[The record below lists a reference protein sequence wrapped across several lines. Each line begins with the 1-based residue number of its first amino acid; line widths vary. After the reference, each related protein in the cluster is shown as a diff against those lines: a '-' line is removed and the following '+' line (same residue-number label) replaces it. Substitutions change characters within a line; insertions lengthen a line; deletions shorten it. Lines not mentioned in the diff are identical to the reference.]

1 MKIKIGIKKP
11 FGKEKIKKII
21 DKRIRMKKNIR
32 LLVIGLIGLLILFST
47 ASAYSAYQKQE
58 TTTETIPVLS
68 YSQNG
73 RFDYGAYLKPNTIY
87 PDTEYLRPGQGIYFK
102 NIIENITS
110 SFTYTFT
117 IDKNAEIT
125 GSYRLNTEIQTSL
138 WTKSYPGDT
147 ENSTGTFKRDGRRAE
162 FTIEPFEI
170 DLDYYESIITKIE
183 GETGVTVGSPK
194 LVIKCTVS
202 ISAKTEEKTITKTF
216 TPTLS
221 LSLKTKQIE
230 ITAPQTNQQS
240 FVETEQQTNYHPE
253 VVNQRNQWTNTAYI
267 LLGLLVVS
275 AVFTQNV
282 GEKLSKTEKTIKK
295 INKKYGE
302 WIVELDKKPETI
314 IDSDVVHMK
323 TMEGLIKISEE
334 LTKPVLHY
342 VSKDD
347 SHFYYVLDE
356 SIQYQYTLKA

>member
-240 FVETEQQTNYHPE
+240 FVETEQQTNYHP
-253 VVNQRNQWTNTAYI
+253 
-267 LLGLLVVS
+267 G
-275 AVFTQNV
+275 
-282 GEKLSKTEKTIKK
+282 
-295 INKKYGE
+295 
-302 WIVELDKKPETI
+302 
-314 IDSDVVHMK
+314 
-323 TMEGLIKISEE
+323 
-334 LTKPVLHY
+334 
-342 VSKDD
+342 
-347 SHFYYVLDE
+347 
-356 SIQYQYTLKA
+356 